1 MSGAGSSA
9 GSCALLQQS
18 RGSTACVH
26 RAVGLHELLKWGW
39 GYWALD
45 RSEQTTLQ
53 DTRVI
58 ERQRHPILTSGCAR
72 EPSSSAGIGGS
83 AWDSWGPREGQAELA
98 MFHSCMPNSL
108 LSQKILV
115 FLLSPSVCAR
125 PSTNHP
131 CLSQGDLHHRLQHH
145 RWWSQSPSDQ
155 NQEPGQVS
163 ADLELMLC
171 LGRVGPS
178 VVWRLLS
185 CLSLGAAG
193 RLFLAELL
201 LLFAFKT
208 KSFKG
213 ARVLLGRV
221 TSGMISRSE

>member
-1 MSGAGSSA
+1 MLGTPGALG
-9 GSCALLQQS
+9 
-18 RGSTACVH
+18 
-26 RAVGLHELLKWGW
+26 K
-39 GYWALD
+39 
-45 RSEQTTLQ
+45 
-53 DTRVI
+53 
-58 ERQRHPILTSGCAR
+58 
-72 EPSSSAGIGGS
+72 
-83 AWDSWGPREGQAELA
+83 GQAELA

-208 KSFKG
+208 KSSKG

-221 TSGMISRSE
+221 TNTLRLHILPQARAPQGRPYTALPRKGWHRGGLPGFASHGAFMGF